1 MALVNVNE
9 SQLTEAFTVTFLGYS
24 LVDIIL
30 LVVNLD
36 VDGAFEDYVHEVT
49 LVAGLKD
56 RVLAREFY
64 KLSFAVDLLAQFL
77 VLLFKV

>member
-9 SQLTEAFTVTFLGYS
+9 SQLTEAFTVTLLGYS

-36 VDGAFEDYVHEVT
+36 VDGAFEDYIHEVP
-49 LVAGLKD
+49 LVASLKD

>member
-9 SQLTEAFTVTFLGYS
+9 SQLTEAFTITLLGYG

-36 VDGAFEDYVHEVT
+36 VDGAFEDYIHEVT
-49 LVAGLKD
+49 LVAGLED
-56 RVLAREFY
+56 RVLAREF
-64 KLSFAVDLLAQFL
+64 
-77 VLLFKV
+77 